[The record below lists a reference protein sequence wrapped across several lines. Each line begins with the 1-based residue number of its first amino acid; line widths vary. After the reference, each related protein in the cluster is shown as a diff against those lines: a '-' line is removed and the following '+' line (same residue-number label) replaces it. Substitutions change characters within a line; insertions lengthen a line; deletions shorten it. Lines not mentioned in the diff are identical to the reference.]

1 MPELPIPDFYKRQP
15 NGKDWPEYKYE
26 PYPRYVGATAEGEA
40 IIANDA
46 KEYAELK
53 GTEFFPKNMG
63 KDKNGNDV
71 IAQKPRDLEW
81 LKASVVTPPEDPAV
95 VAKREADAKA
105 AEEEIKR
112 KAAAYDAMM
121 AGKDAPKE
129 PPAPPVTAQANALTQ
144 PAKPPTGLSKSKA
157 A

>member
-1 MPELPIPDFYKRQP
+1 MARSAIPDF
-15 NGKDWPEYKYE
+15 GKEWPEYEYK
-26 PYPRYVGATAEGEA
+26 PFPKFVGLNELGEA
-40 IIANDA
+40 IIAKDE
-46 KEYAELK
+46 KELAALK
-53 GTEFFPKNMG
+53 GTEFFPRVMG
-63 KDKNGNDV
+63 RDKDGKDV
-71 IAQKPRDLEW
+71 IARRPRDLEW
-81 LKASVVTPPEDPAV
+81 LKAQVVTPPEDPAV
-95 VAKREADAKA
+95 VAKRAADAKA

-144 PAKPPTGLSKSKA
+144 PAKPTGLSKSKA

>member
-1 MPELPIPDFYKRQP
+1 MARSAIPDF
-15 NGKDWPEYKYE
+15 GKEWPEYEYRPFPK
-26 PYPRYVGATAEGEA
+26 YVGLDADGQAL
-40 IIANDA
+40 IAKDQD
-46 KEYAELK
+46 ELDELK
-53 GTEFFPKNMG
+53 PLAVFPKLMG
-63 KDKNGNDV
+63 KDKNGKDV
-71 IAQKPRDLEW
+71 IAQIPRDLEW
-81 LKASVVTPPEDPAV
+81 LKGQVVTPPEDPAV

-144 PAKPPTGLSKSKA
+144 PAKPTGLSKSKA